1 VPNQH
6 PHKVDL
12 TEEYP
17 CPCHLKGKLQQIVL
31 TEAFG
36 CQRCHRIFVVE
47 ADGCTIEELA
57 TTYPYKRQYTW
68 NGTSWQIRRLRPIG
82 VLLHSWDNWALW
94 LQGLGLIAILLGIFR
109 WYYRSIATVPTINLV
124 SSMAIVTFI
133 LFIVI
138 TLWLFS
144 QG

>member
-6 PHKVDL
+6 PQKVYL
-12 TEEYP
+12 AEEYP
-17 CPCHLKGKLQQIVL
+17 CPCHTNGKLQQIVL

-36 CQRCHRIFVVE
+36 CQRCHRIFVLQ
-47 ADGCTIEELA
+47 ADDCTIEELA

-68 NGTSWQIRRLRPIG
+68 NGASWQILRANSLAG
-82 VLLHSWDNWALW
+82 FLHSWDSWFLW
-94 LQGLGLIAILLGIFR
+94 LQGLGLMTILLGCFR
-109 WYYRSIATVPTINLV
+109 WYYRSIAASPFLNLV
-124 SSMAIVTFI
+124 SSMAIATFV
-133 LFIVI
+133 FIVII